1 MSELQHQPPLYHR
14 QQNLYN
20 KIMIEQNE
28 EINQQIT
35 QEPLDEEEVIIENT
49 LRPQSLEEY
58 VGQQGVK
65 NNLDIIIKAAKKRG
79 EVLEH
84 LLFYGPP
91 GLGKTTLAY
100 IVAKE
105 MGSNIKITSGPA
117 IERAGDLASL
127 LTNLSQGDVLF
138 IDEIH
143 RLNKAVEEVLYPA
156 MEDGVLDIM
165 LGKGPGARS
174 IRMDLPKF
182 TLVGATTRIGL
193 ISSPLRDRFGATYRL
208 EFYPEEDL
216 EKIIVRNSK
225 ILETKIDQP
234 AAAELSKRSRFT
246 PRIANRLLKRV
257 RDFAQVH
264 GHDTIFL
271 DIAKNALNL
280 LEIDSLGL
288 DKNDRR
294 ILEALISKFSGKPV
308 GINTLAASTGEEE
321 DTITDIHEPFLMRLG
336 LLIKTPKGRQA
347 TEAAYKHLGTNP
359 PGDQSQKTLL

>member
-1 MSELQHQPPLYHR
+1 MIKSSENSNQTPVTS
-14 QQNLYN
+14 
-20 KIMIEQNE
+20 EQA
-28 EINQQIT
+28 
-35 QEPLDEEEVIIENT
+35 DEEVIIEQT

-58 VGQQGVK
+58 VGQTGIK
-65 NNLDIIIKAAKKRG
+65 NNLNIIIQAAKQRK
-79 EVLEH
+79 EILEH

-91 GLGKTTLAY
+91 GLGKTTLAF

-105 MGSNIKITSGPA
+105 MGGNIKVTSGPA

-127 LTNLSQGDVLF
+127 LTNLSEGDVLF

-156 MEDGVLDIM
+156 MEDHVLDIV

-208 EFYPEEDL
+208 EYYPAEDL
-216 EKIIVRNSK
+216 QKIIIRSAK
-225 ILETKIDQP
+225 ILNAEINDE
-234 AAAELSKRSRFT
+234 AAGELAGRSRFT

-264 GHDTIFL
+264 GHDTIKPA
-271 DIAKNALNL
+271 IAKQALEL
-280 LEIDSLGL
+280 LEIDSQGL

-294 ILEALISKFSGKPV
+294 ILETLIHKFGGNPV
-308 GINTLAASTGEEE
+308 GLSTLAAATGEEE
-321 DTITDIHEPFLMRLG
+321 DTITDVYEPFLIRLG
-336 LLIKTPKGRQA
+336 LIAKTPKGRQA
-347 TEAAYKHLGTNP
+347 TESAYKHLGATP
-359 PGDQSQKTLL
+359 PAGSSQQKSLL